1 MTMSRS
7 VWGREET
14 GSVVAGQEQPF
25 PGELLLLK
33 SLSGGT
39 RGATQCMEV
48 ITPPWSWAAGP
59 RHDKDMACLRA
70 SPPSTAS

>member
-48 ITPPWSWAAGP
+48 ITPP
-59 RHDKDMACLRA
+59 
-70 SPPSTAS
+70 